1 MTKVVGS
8 SLQMNCANES
18 EKACLIKSSFC
29 FGDNLEPCLVDHNNV
44 FYLDFGN
51 IYPEPNVPSKWRVSP
66 INQRNKVKVKITP

>member
-18 EKACLIKSSFC
+18 EKACLIKSSFR

-44 FYLDFGN
+44 FYLDF
-51 IYPEPNVPSKWRVSP
+51 
-66 INQRNKVKVKITP
+66 